1 MNNKNVKTAKGRQA
15 VDMQADASSAV
26 GSSTGTGSSSAVCN
40 SAATS
45 AKRAPAKKSSS
56 KRGLLSWIFFFA
68 GEKKGQYFL
77 SVFFALLSVACCIAP
92 YFMIAK
98 IVQELLSGL
107 RDWHLF
113 LKQAGIVALFW
124 GGNVIFHMISTSMS
138 HIATFNLL
146 GNIRKRLC
154 NKLARLPLGTVLDMP
169 SGSLKNIIIERIDSM
184 ETTLA
189 HIVPEYT
196 SNILLSIALV
206 AYLFV
211 VDWRL
216 ALAAFAVL
224 PVGFIAMLFMFKDA
238 EPRFKYAL
246 DKTKALNDTA
256 VEYINGIEVI
266 KAFGKSKSSYERFV
280 TAAQEGSA
288 CYVEWM
294 RDCIWPHA
302 IAMVVT
308 PSLLLTLL
316 PIGGVM
322 FFKGMVDASVF
333 ITMIILAISAIQPFL
348 IAYSYHDDIAKAGA
362 IFGEV
367 GSIIDLP
374 ELDRPNTDKKKP
386 ADNSIVLKDVRF
398 SYRKGNEGESLPP
411 ASHSVAPTPPSPK
424 GTPLKNPEILHG
436 ISMTLPQGS
445 YSAFVGPSGSGKST
459 IARLI
464 ASLWDVD
471 SGSIEIGG
479 VNIKDLSL
487 EEYNR
492 RVAYVSQDNFLF
504 DLSVR
509 ENIRLGRPG
518 ATDSEVEEVAKKS
531 GCYDFIMSLENGF
544 DTIVG
549 GSGAHL
555 SGGERQRIAIAR
567 AMMKDAPIVI
577 LDEATAYTDPENEAI
592 IQQSVAKLVQGKTL
606 IVIAHRL
613 STVKDADKLFVIKDG
628 LIESQGS
635 HQELLA
641 KGGLYKDMWEA
652 HIDAKDE

>member
-1 MNNKNVKTAKGRQA
+1 MSNKNV
-15 VDMQADASSAV
+15 
-26 GSSTGTGSSSAVCN
+26 N
-40 SAATS
+40 P
-45 AKRAPAKKSSS
+45 AKRSLI
-56 KRGLLSWIFFFA
+56 GWIIYFA
-68 GEKKGQYFL
+68 GSKKGQYII
-77 SVFFALLSVACCIAP
+77 SVLFALLSVACCIAP
-92 YFMIAK
+92 YFMIAR
-98 IVQELLSGL
+98 IVQQLMAGV
-107 RDWHLF
+107 RDWQLF
-113 LKQAGIVALFW
+113 LQECGITALFW
-124 GGNVIFHMISTSMS
+124 FGNVLFHAISTSMS

-146 GNIRKRLC
+146 GNIRKSMC
-154 NKLARLPLGTVLDMP
+154 DKLTRLPLGTVLDMP
-169 SGSLKNIIIERIDSM
+169 SGSLKSIMIERIDSM

-196 SNILLSIALV
+196 SNIILSIVLV
-206 AYLFV
+206 IYLFV
-211 VDWRL
+211 LDWRL
-216 ALAAFAVL
+216 ALACMAVL
-224 PVGFIAMLFMFKDA
+224 PVGVIAMCFMMKDGEA
-238 EPRFKYAL
+238 RFKFAL

-280 TAAQEGSA
+280 VAAQEGSA

-302 IAMVVT
+302 VATVVT
-308 PSLLLTLL
+308 PSLLFSLL
-316 PIGGVM
+316 PIGGFM
-322 FFKGMVDASVF
+322 FLHGSIDASLF
-333 ITMIILAISAIQPFL
+333 ITVIILAVSAIQPFL
-348 IAYSYHDDIAKAGA
+348 IAFTYHDDIAKAGA

-367 GSIIDLP
+367 GSIMMLE
-374 ELDRPNTDKKKP
+374 ELERPAVDVKKP

-398 SYRKGNEGESLPP
+398 SYHKKGKDSSSLQPD
-411 ASHSVAPTPPSPK
+411 SELNS
-424 GTPLKNPEILHG
+424 EILHG
-436 ISMTLPQGS
+436 INMSLPQGS

-479 VNIKDLSL
+479 VNIKNLSL
-487 EEYNR
+487 EEYNS

-504 DLSVR
+504 DMSVR
-509 ENIRLGRPG
+509 ENIRLGRQN
-518 ATDSEVEEVAKKS
+518 ATDAEVEEIARKA
-531 GCYDFIMSLENGF
+531 GCYDFIMSLDNGF

-592 IQQSVAKLVQGKTL
+592 IQKSVAQLVKGKTL

-613 STVKDADKLFVIKDG
+613 STVKDADKLYVIKDG
-628 LIESQGS
+628 VIDSSGT
-635 HQELLA
+635 HDELLA
-641 KGGLYKDMWEA
+641 QGGLYKNMWEA
-652 HIDAKDE
+652 HISAKDGE

>member
-1 MNNKNVKTAKGRQA
+1 MSNKNRKP
-15 VDMQADASSAV
+15 
-26 GSSTGTGSSSAVCN
+26 
-40 SAATS
+40 
-45 AKRAPAKKSSS
+45 AKRSLV
-56 KRGLLSWIFFFA
+56 GWIFYFA
-68 GEKKGQYFL
+68 GSKKGQYIV

-92 YFMIAK
+92 YFIIAR
-98 IVQELLSGL
+98 IVQQLLAGV

-113 LKQAGIVALFW
+113 LKECGITAAFW
-124 GGNVIFHMISTSMS
+124 AGNVLFHAISTSMS

-146 GNIRKRLC
+146 GNIRKSMC
-154 NKLARLPLGTVLDMP
+154 DKLTRLPLGTVLDMP
-169 SGSLKNIIIERIDSM
+169 SGSLKNIIVERIDSM

-196 SNILLSIALV
+196 SNIILSAVLV
-206 AYLFV
+206 VYLFV
-211 VDWRL
+211 LDWRL
-216 ALAAFAVL
+216 ALACMAVV
-224 PVGFIAMLFMFKDA
+224 PVGVIAMCFMMKDGPA
-238 EPRFKYAL
+238 RFKYAL

-280 TAAQEGSA
+280 VAAQEGSA

-302 IAMVVT
+302 IATVVT
-308 PSLLLTLL
+308 PTLLFSLL
-316 PIGGVM
+316 PIGGFM
-322 FFKGMVDASVF
+322 FLHGTIDASLF
-333 ITMIILAISAIQPFL
+333 ITVIVLAVSAIQPFL
-348 IAYSYHDDIAKAGA
+348 VAFTYHDDIAKAGA

-367 GSIIDLP
+367 GAIMTLDELKRP
-374 ELDRPNTDKKKP
+374 EVDVKKP

-398 SYRKGNEGESLPP
+398 SYHKGIDGEE
-411 ASHSVAPTPPSPK
+411 K
-424 GTPLKNPEILHG
+424 KEILHG
-436 ISMTLPQGS
+436 INMTLPQGS
-445 YSAFVGPSGSGKST
+445 YTAFVGPSGSGKST

-471 SGSIEIGG
+471 SGSVEIGG

-487 EEYNR
+487 QEYNS

-504 DLSVR
+504 DMSVR
-509 ENIRLGRPG
+509 ENIRLGRQN
-518 ATDSEVEEVAKKS
+518 ATDAEVEEIARKA
-531 GCYDFIMSLENGF
+531 GCYDFIMSLEKGF

-592 IQQSVAKLVQGKTL
+592 IQKSVAQLVKGKTL

-613 STVKDADKLFVIKDG
+613 STVKDADKLYVIKDG
-628 LIESQGS
+628 VIDSEGT
-635 HQELLA
+635 HEELLA
-641 KGGLYKDMWEA
+641 KKGLYANMWEA
-652 HIDAKDE
+652 HISAKDGE

>member
-1 MNNKNVKTAKGRQA
+1 MSNNKSNRPVPKKTATFKNA
-15 VDMQADASSAV
+15 H
-26 GSSTGTGSSSAVCN
+26 
-40 SAATS
+40 
-45 AKRAPAKKSSS
+45 
-56 KRGLLSWIFFFA
+56 RGLISWIFYFA
-68 GEKKGQYFL
+68 GSKKGQYIV

-92 YFMIAK
+92 YFIIAR
-98 IVQELLSGL
+98 IVQQLLAGV
-107 RDWHLF
+107 RDWQLF
-113 LKQAGIVALFW
+113 LKECGITAAFW
-124 GGNVIFHMISTSMS
+124 AGNVVFHAISTSMS

-146 GNIRKRLC
+146 GNIRKSMC
-154 NKLARLPLGTVLDMP
+154 DKLTRLPLGTVLDMP
-169 SGSLKNIIIERIDSM
+169 SGSLKSIIIERIDSM

-196 SNILLSIALV
+196 SNIILSIVLV
-206 AYLFV
+206 VYLFV
-211 VDWRL
+211 LDWRL
-216 ALAAFAVL
+216 ALACMAVL
-224 PVGFIAMLFMFKDA
+224 PVGVIAMCFMLKDGEA
-238 EPRFKYAL
+238 RFKYAL

-280 TAAQEGSA
+280 VAAQEGSA

-302 IAMVVT
+302 IATVVT
-308 PSLLLTLL
+308 PTLLFSLL
-316 PIGGVM
+316 PIGGFM
-322 FFKGMVDASVF
+322 FLNGKIDASLF
-333 ITMIILAISAIQPFL
+333 ITVIVLAVSAIQPFL
-348 IAYSYHDDIAKAGA
+348 IAFTYHDDIAKAGA

-367 GSIIDLP
+367 GSIMTLDELERP
-374 ELDRPNTDKKKP
+374 EVDVKKP

-398 SYRKGNEGESLPP
+398 SYHKGIEGEE
-411 ASHSVAPTPPSPK
+411 K
-424 GTPLKNPEILHG
+424 KEILHG
-436 ISMTLPQGS
+436 INMSLPQGS
-445 YSAFVGPSGSGKST
+445 YTAFVGPSGSGKST

-471 SGSIEIGG
+471 SGSVEIGG

-487 EEYNR
+487 QEYNS

-504 DLSVR
+504 DMSVR
-509 ENIRLGRPG
+509 ENIRLGRQD
-518 ATDSEVEEVAKKS
+518 ATDKEVEEIARKA

-544 DTIVG
+544 DTVVG

-592 IQQSVAKLVQGKTL
+592 IQKSVAQLVKGKTL

-613 STVKDADKLFVIKDG
+613 STVKDADKLYVIKDG
-628 LIESQGS
+628 VIDSEGT
-635 HQELLA
+635 HEEL
-641 KGGLYKDMWEA
+641 
-652 HIDAKDE
+652 

>member
-1 MNNKNVKTAKGRQA
+1 M
-15 VDMQADASSAV
+15 SSKK
-26 GSSTGTGSSSAVCN
+26 S
-40 SAATS
+40 
-45 AKRAPAKKSSS
+45 KAPAK
-56 KRGLLSWIFFFA
+56 RGLIGWIFYFA
-68 GEKKGQYFL
+68 GNKKEQYIV

-92 YFMIAK
+92 YFIIAR
-98 IVQELLSGL
+98 IVQQLLAGV
-107 RDWHLF
+107 RDWQLF
-113 LKQAGIVALFW
+113 LKECGITAAFW
-124 GGNVIFHMISTSMS
+124 AGNVLFHAISTSLS

-146 GNIRKRLC
+146 GNIRKGLC
-154 NKLARLPLGTVLDMP
+154 DKLTRLPLGTVLDMP

-196 SNILLSIALV
+196 SNIILSAVLV
-206 AYLFV
+206 VYLFV
-211 VDWRL
+211 LDWRL
-216 ALAAFAVL
+216 ALACMAVV
-224 PVGFIAMLFMFKDA
+224 PVGVIAMCFMMKDGPA
-238 EPRFKYAL
+238 RFKYAL

-280 TAAQEGSA
+280 VAAQEGSA

-302 IAMVVT
+302 IATVVT
-308 PSLLLTLL
+308 PTLLFSLL
-316 PIGGVM
+316 PIGGFM
-322 FFKGMVDASVF
+322 FLHGSISASLF
-333 ITMIILAISAIQPFL
+333 ITVIVLAVSAIQPFL
-348 IAYSYHDDIAKAGA
+348 IAFTYHDDIAKAGA

-367 GSIIDLP
+367 GAIVTLE
-374 ELDRPNTDKKKP
+374 ELERPAVDVKKP
-386 ADNSIVLKDVRF
+386 VDNSIVLKDVRF
-398 SYRKGNEGESLPP
+398 SYHKGIEGE
-411 ASHSVAPTPPSPK
+411 K
-424 GTPLKNPEILHG
+424 KKEILHG
-436 ISMTLPQGS
+436 INMSLPQGS
-445 YSAFVGPSGSGKST
+445 YTAFVGPSGSGKST

-492 RVAYVSQDNFLF
+492 RVAYVSQDNYLF
-504 DLSVR
+504 DMSVR
-509 ENIRLGRPG
+509 ENIRLGRQD
-518 ATDSEVEEVAKKS
+518 ATDAEVEEIARKA
-531 GCYDFIMSLENGF
+531 GCYDFIMSLEKGF

-549 GSGAHL
+549 GSGTHL

-592 IQQSVAKLVQGKTL
+592 IQKSVAQLVKGKTL

-613 STVKDADKLFVIKDG
+613 STVRDADKLYVIKDG
-628 LIESQGS
+628 VIDSEGT
-635 HQELLA
+635 HEELLA
-641 KGGLYKDMWEA
+641 QNGLYKKMWEA
-652 HIDAKDE
+652 HIESKDGE

>member
-1 MNNKNVKTAKGRQA
+1 MSSKKNDRPVPK
-15 VDMQADASSAV
+15 SSA
-26 GSSTGTGSSSAVCN
+26 SFKSAQ
-40 SAATS
+40 
-45 AKRAPAKKSSS
+45 
-56 KRGLLSWIFFFA
+56 RGLISWIFYFA
-68 GEKKGQYFL
+68 GSKKGQYIV

-92 YFMIAK
+92 YFIIAR
-98 IVQELLSGL
+98 IVQQLLAGV
-107 RDWHLF
+107 RDWQLF
-113 LKQAGIVALFW
+113 LKECGITALFW
-124 GGNVIFHMISTSMS
+124 FGNVLFHAISTSMS

-146 GNIRKRLC
+146 GNIRKAMC
-154 NKLARLPLGTVLDMP
+154 DKLTRLPLGTVLDMP
-169 SGSLKNIIIERIDSM
+169 SGSLKSIIIERIDSM

-196 SNILLSIALV
+196 SNIILSIVLV
-206 AYLFV
+206 VYLFV
-211 VDWRL
+211 LDWRL
-216 ALAAFAVL
+216 ALACMAVL
-224 PVGFIAMLFMFKDA
+224 PIGFIAMCFMFKDGEA
-238 EPRFKYAL
+238 RFKFAL

-280 TAAQEGSA
+280 IAAQEGSA

-302 IAMVVT
+302 VATVVT
-308 PSLLLTLL
+308 PTLLFSLL
-316 PIGGVM
+316 PIGGFM
-322 FFKGMVDASVF
+322 FLNGKIDASLF
-333 ITMIILAISAIQPFL
+333 ITVIVLAVSAIQPFL
-348 IAYSYHDDIAKAGA
+348 IAFTYHDDIAKAGA

-367 GSIIDLP
+367 GSIMTLP
-374 ELDRPNTDKKKP
+374 ELERPTVNKSTP
-386 ADNSIVLKDVRF
+386 LDNSIVLRDVHF
-398 SYRKGNEGESLPP
+398 SYHKNNEGESLPP
-411 ASHSVAPTPPSPK
+411 ASHDVAPTPPSPK

-436 ISMTLPQGS
+436 INMTLPQGS
-445 YSAFVGPSGSGKST
+445 YTAFVGPSGSGKST

-471 SGSIEIGG
+471 SGSVEIGG

-487 EEYNR
+487 QEYNG

-504 DLSVR
+504 DMSVR
-509 ENIRLGRPG
+509 ENIRLGRQN
-518 ATDSEVEEVAKKS
+518 ATDAEVEEIARKA

-544 DTIVG
+544 DTVVG

-592 IQQSVAKLVQGKTL
+592 IQKSVAQLVKGKTL

-613 STVKDADKLFVIKDG
+613 STVKDADKLYVIKDG
-628 LIESQGS
+628 LIDSCGTHE
-635 HQELLA
+635 ELLA
-641 KGGLYKDMWEA
+641 KGGLYKNMWEA
-652 HIDAKDE
+652 HIESKDE

>member
-1 MNNKNVKTAKGRQA
+1 MSNNKSNRPVPKKTATFKNA
-15 VDMQADASSAV
+15 H
-26 GSSTGTGSSSAVCN
+26 
-40 SAATS
+40 
-45 AKRAPAKKSSS
+45 
-56 KRGLLSWIFFFA
+56 RGLISWIFYFA
-68 GEKKGQYFL
+68 GSKKGQYIV

-92 YFMIAK
+92 YFIIAR
-98 IVQELLSGL
+98 IVQQLLAGV
-107 RDWHLF
+107 RDWQLF
-113 LKQAGIVALFW
+113 LQECGITALFW
-124 GGNVIFHMISTSMS
+124 FGNVLFHAISTSMS

-146 GNIRKRLC
+146 GNIRKSMC
-154 NKLARLPLGTVLDMP
+154 DKLTRLPLGTVLDMP
-169 SGSLKNIIIERIDSM
+169 SGSLKSIIIERIDSM

-196 SNILLSIALV
+196 SNIILSIVLV
-206 AYLFV
+206 VYLFV
-211 VDWRL
+211 LDWRL
-216 ALAAFAVL
+216 ALACMAVL
-224 PVGFIAMLFMFKDA
+224 PIGVIAMCFMLKDGEA
-238 EPRFKYAL
+238 RFKYAL

-280 TAAQEGSA
+280 VAAQEGSA

-302 IAMVVT
+302 VATVVT
-308 PSLLLTLL
+308 PTLLFSLL
-316 PIGGVM
+316 PIGGFM
-322 FFKGMVDASVF
+322 FLRGIIDASLF
-333 ITMIILAISAIQPFL
+333 ITVIVLAVSAIQPFL
-348 IAYSYHDDIAKAGA
+348 IAFTYHDDIAKAGA

-367 GSIIDLP
+367 GSIMTLD
-374 ELDRPNTDKKKP
+374 ELERPAEDVKKP
-386 ADNSIVLKDVRF
+386 VDNSIVLKDVRF
-398 SYRKGNEGESLPP
+398 SYHKGIEGEE
-411 ASHSVAPTPPSPK
+411 K
-424 GTPLKNPEILHG
+424 KEILHG
-436 ISMTLPQGS
+436 INMSLPQGS
-445 YSAFVGPSGSGKST
+445 YTAFVGPSGSGKST

-471 SGSIEIGG
+471 SGSVEIGG

-487 EEYNR
+487 QEYNS

-504 DLSVR
+504 DMSVR
-509 ENIRLGRPG
+509 ENIRLGRQD
-518 ATDSEVEEVAKKS
+518 ATDKEVEEIARKA

-544 DTIVG
+544 DTVVG

-592 IQQSVAKLVQGKTL
+592 IQKSVAQLVKGKTL

-628 LIESQGS
+628 VIDSEGT
-635 HQELLA
+635 HDELLA
-641 KGGLYKDMWEA
+641 QKGLYADMWAA
-652 HIDAKDE
+652 HIDSKDE

>member
-1 MNNKNVKTAKGRQA
+1 MNQQKNK
-15 VDMQADASSAV
+15 S
-26 GSSTGTGSSSAVCN
+26 
-40 SAATS
+40 
-45 AKRAPAKKSSS
+45 
-56 KRGLLSWIFFFA
+56 LISWVWAFA
-68 GEKKGQYFL
+68 GEKKFSYVL
-77 SVFFALLSVACCIAP
+77 SVFFAFLSVACCIAP
-92 YFMIAK
+92 YFMIAR
-98 IVQELLSGL
+98 IVRELLSGV
-107 RDWHLF
+107 RDWPLF
-113 LKQAGIVALFW
+113 LKQAGIVAFFW
-124 GGNVIFHMISTSMS
+124 GGNVIFHMISTTMS

-146 GNIRKRLC
+146 GNIRKRMC
-154 NKLARLPLGTVLDMP
+154 DKLARLPLGTVLDMP

-196 SNILLSIALV
+196 SNIVLSLALV
-206 AYLFV
+206 IYLFL

-216 ALAAFAVL
+216 ALSAFAVL
-224 PVGFIAMLFMFKDA
+224 PVGFIAMCFMFKDMA
-238 EPRFKYAL
+238 PRFKYAL

-280 TAAQEGSA
+280 TAAREGSD

-294 RDCIWPHA
+294 RDCIWPHS

-316 PIGGVM
+316 PIGGIM
-322 FFKGMVDASVF
+322 FYKGMVDATVF
-333 ITMIILAISAIQPFL
+333 ITVIILAISAIQPFL
-348 IAYSYHDDIAKAGA
+348 ISYSYHDDIAKAGA

-367 GSIIDLP
+367 GSIMNLP
-374 ELDRPNTDKKKP
+374 ELDRPETDKKTP
-386 ADNSIVLKDVRF
+386 SDNSIVLKGVRF
-398 SYRKGNEGESLPP
+398 SYRKHDS
-411 ASHSVAPTPPSPK
+411 K
-424 GTPLKNPEILHG
+424 EILHG
-436 ISMTLPQGS
+436 ISMSLPQGS

-518 ATDSEVEEVAKKS
+518 ASDADVEEVAKKS

-577 LDEATAYTDPENEAI
+577 LDEATAYTDPENEAL
-592 IQQSVAKLVQGKTL
+592 IQQSVAKLVKGKTL

-613 STVKDADKLFVIKDG
+613 STVKDADKLFVIKNGVIDSEG
-628 LIESQGS
+628 THE
-635 HQELLA
+635 EFLA

>member
-1 MNNKNVKTAKGRQA
+1 MNQQKNK
-15 VDMQADASSAV
+15 S
-26 GSSTGTGSSSAVCN
+26 
-40 SAATS
+40 
-45 AKRAPAKKSSS
+45 
-56 KRGLLSWIFFFA
+56 LISWLWAFA
-68 GEKKGQYFL
+68 GEKKFSYIL

-92 YFMIAK
+92 YFLIAR
-98 IVQELLSGL
+98 IVRELLNGV
-107 RDWHLF
+107 RDWPLF

-124 GGNVIFHMISTSMS
+124 GGNVIFHMISTTMS

-146 GNIRKRLC
+146 GNIRKRMC
-154 NKLARLPLGTVLDMP
+154 DKLARLPLGTVLDMP

-196 SNILLSIALV
+196 SNIVLSLALV
-206 AYLFV
+206 IYLFL

-216 ALAAFAVL
+216 ALSAFAVL
-224 PVGFIAMLFMFKDA
+224 PVGFIAMCFMFKDMA
-238 EPRFKYAL
+238 PRFQYAL

-280 TAAQEGSA
+280 TAAREGSD

-294 RDCIWPHA
+294 RDCIWPHS

-322 FFKGMVDASVF
+322 FYKGMVDASVF
-333 ITMIILAISAIQPFL
+333 ITIIILAISAIQPFL
-348 IAYSYHDDIAKAGA
+348 ISYSYHDDIAKAGA

-367 GSIIDLP
+367 GSIMDLP
-374 ELDRPNTDKKKP
+374 ELDRPVTDKKTP

-398 SYRKGNEGESLPP
+398 SYHKGIDGEE
-411 ASHSVAPTPPSPK
+411 K
-424 GTPLKNPEILHG
+424 KEILHG
-436 ISMTLPQGS
+436 VSMSLPQGS

-509 ENIRLGRPG
+509 ENIRLGRPV
-518 ATDSEVEEVAKKS
+518 ASDADVEEVARKS
-531 GCYDFIMSLENGF
+531 GCYDFIMSLEKGF

-577 LDEATAYTDPENEAI
+577 LDEATAYTDPENEAL

-628 LIESQGS
+628 VIDSEGT
-635 HQELLA
+635 HEELLA

>member
-1 MNNKNVKTAKGRQA
+1 MSNKNV
-15 VDMQADASSAV
+15 
-26 GSSTGTGSSSAVCN
+26 N
-40 SAATS
+40 P
-45 AKRAPAKKSSS
+45 AKRSLI
-56 KRGLLSWIFFFA
+56 GWIIYFA
-68 GEKKGQYFL
+68 GSKKGQYII
-77 SVFFALLSVACCIAP
+77 SVLFALLSVACCIAP
-92 YFMIAK
+92 YFMIAR
-98 IVQELLSGL
+98 IVQQLMAGV
-107 RDWHLF
+107 RDWQLF
-113 LKQAGIVALFW
+113 LQECGITALFW
-124 GGNVIFHMISTSMS
+124 FGNVLFHAISTSMS

-146 GNIRKRLC
+146 GNIRKSMCDKLTRLLLGNIRKSMC
-154 NKLARLPLGTVLDMP
+154 DKLTRLPLGTVLDMP
-169 SGSLKNIIIERIDSM
+169 SGSLKSIIIERIDSM

-196 SNILLSIALV
+196 SNIILSIVLV
-206 AYLFV
+206 IYLFV
-211 VDWRL
+211 LDWRL
-216 ALAAFAVL
+216 ALACMAVL
-224 PVGFIAMLFMFKDA
+224 PVGVIAMCFMMKDGEA
-238 EPRFKYAL
+238 RFKFAL

-280 TAAQEGSA
+280 VAAQEGSA

-302 IAMVVT
+302 VATVVT
-308 PSLLLTLL
+308 PSLLFSLL
-316 PIGGVM
+316 PIGGFM
-322 FFKGMVDASVF
+322 FLHGSIDASLF
-333 ITMIILAISAIQPFL
+333 ITVIILAVSAIQPFL
-348 IAYSYHDDIAKAGA
+348 IAFTYHDDIAKAGA

-367 GSIIDLP
+367 GSIMMLE
-374 ELDRPNTDKKKP
+374 ELERPAVDVKKP

-398 SYRKGNEGESLPP
+398 SYHKKGKDSSSLQPD
-411 ASHSVAPTPPSPK
+411 SELNS
-424 GTPLKNPEILHG
+424 EILHG
-436 ISMTLPQGS
+436 INMSLPQGS

-479 VNIKDLSL
+479 VNIKNLSL
-487 EEYNR
+487 EEYNS

-504 DLSVR
+504 DMSVR
-509 ENIRLGRPG
+509 ENIRLGRQN
-518 ATDSEVEEVAKKS
+518 ATDAEVEEIARKA
-531 GCYDFIMSLENGF
+531 GCYDFIMSLDNGF

-592 IQQSVAKLVQGKTL
+592 IQKSVAQLVKGKTL

-613 STVKDADKLFVIKDG
+613 STVKDADKLYVIKDG
-628 LIESQGS
+628 VIDSSGT
-635 HQELLA
+635 HDELLA
-641 KGGLYKDMWEA
+641 QGGLYKNMWEA
-652 HIDAKDE
+652 HISAKDGE

>member
-1 MNNKNVKTAKGRQA
+1 M
-15 VDMQADASSAV
+15 SSKKK
-26 GSSTGTGSSSAVCN
+26 S
-40 SAATS
+40 
-45 AKRAPAKKSSS
+45 PAKKSLI
-56 KRGLLSWIFFFA
+56 GWIIEFA
-68 GEKKGQYFL
+68 GEKKGQYIT

-92 YFMIAK
+92 YFMIAR
-98 IVQELLSGL
+98 IVQQLLAGV
-107 RDWHLF
+107 RDWPLF
-113 LKQAGIVALFW
+113 LREAGIVALFW
-124 GGNVIFHMISTSMS
+124 LGNVVFHMISTSMS

-146 GNIRKRLC
+146 GNIRKKMC
-154 NKLARLPLGTVLDMP
+154 DKLTRLPLGTVLDMP
-169 SGSLKNIIIERIDSM
+169 SGSLKNIMIERIDSM

-196 SNILLSIALV
+196 SNIILSIILIV
-206 AYLFV
+206 YLFV
-211 VDWRL
+211 IDWRL
-216 ALAAFAVL
+216 ALACMAVL
-224 PVGFIAMLFMFKDA
+224 PIGFIAMCFMMKDGPA
-238 EPRFKYAL
+238 RFKYAL

-280 TAAQEGSA
+280 VAAQEGSA

-302 IAMVVT
+302 VATVVT
-308 PSLLLTLL
+308 PSLLLSLL
-316 PIGGVM
+316 PIGGYL
-322 FFKGMVDASVF
+322 FFKGNVDASTF
-333 ITMIILAISAIQPFL
+333 ITMIILAVSAIQPFL
-348 IAYSYHDDIAKAGA
+348 IAFTYHDDIAKAGA

-367 GSIIDLP
+367 GSIMKLE
-374 ELDRPNTDKKKP
+374 ELDRPAEDKKKP
-386 ADNSIVLKDVRF
+386 ADNSILLKDVHF
-398 SYRKGNEGESLPP
+398 SYHKGIEGEE
-411 ASHSVAPTPPSPK
+411 K
-424 GTPLKNPEILHG
+424 KEILHG
-436 ISMTLPQGS
+436 VSMSLPQGS
-445 YSAFVGPSGSGKST
+445 YTAFVGPSGSGKST

-471 SGSIEIGG
+471 SGSVEIGG

-504 DLSVR
+504 DMSVR
-509 ENIRLGRPG
+509 ENIRLGREG
-518 ATDSEVEEVAKKS
+518 ATDADVEEVARKS

-592 IQQSVAKLVQGKTL
+592 IQQSVAKLVAGKTL

-613 STVKDADKLFVIKDG
+613 STVKDADKLYVIKDG
-628 LIESQGS
+628 LINSSGTHE
-635 HQELLA
+635 ELLA
-641 KGGLYKDMWEA
+641 QGGLYKDMWEA
-652 HIDAKDE
+652 HVDSRDA

>member
-1 MNNKNVKTAKGRQA
+1 MSKKSN
-15 VDMQADASSAV
+15 
-26 GSSTGTGSSSAVCN
+26 
-40 SAATS
+40 
-45 AKRAPAKKSSS
+45 APAKK
-56 KRGLLSWIFFFA
+56 GLIGWIIEFA
-68 GEKKGQYFL
+68 GEKKGQYIA

-92 YFMIAK
+92 YFMIAR
-98 IVQELLSGL
+98 IVRQLLAGE
-107 RDWHLF
+107 RDWSLF
-113 LKQAGIVALFW
+113 LKESGIVALFW
-124 GGNVIFHMISTSMS
+124 LGNVLFHMISTTMS

-146 GNIRKRLC
+146 GNIRKRMC
-154 NKLARLPLGTVLDMP
+154 DKLTRLPLGTVLDMP
-169 SGSLKNIIIERIDSM
+169 SGSLKNIMIERIDSM

-196 SNILLSIALV
+196 SNIILSGVLV
-206 AYLFV
+206 VYLFV
-211 VDWRL
+211 IDWRL
-216 ALAAFAVL
+216 ALACMAVL
-224 PVGFIAMLFMFKDA
+224 PIGLIAMCFMLKDGPA
-238 EPRFKYAL
+238 RFQYAL

-280 TAAQEGSA
+280 VAAQEGSA

-302 IAMVVT
+302 VATVVT
-308 PSLLLTLL
+308 PSLLLSLL
-316 PIGGVM
+316 PIGGYM
-322 FFKGMVDASVF
+322 FFKGNVDASTF
-333 ITMIILAISAIQPFL
+333 ITMIILAVSAIQPFL
-348 IAYSYHDDIAKAGA
+348 IAFTYHDDIAKAGA

-367 GSIIDLP
+367 GSIMTLD
-374 ELDRPNTDKKKP
+374 ELDRPESDKDKP
-386 ADNSIVLKDVRF
+386 VDNSIVLKDVRF
-398 SYRKGNEGESLPP
+398 SYHKGIEGEE
-411 ASHSVAPTPPSPK
+411 K
-424 GTPLKNPEILHG
+424 KEILHG
-436 ISMTLPQGS
+436 ISMSLPQGS
-445 YSAFVGPSGSGKST
+445 YTAFVGPSGSGKST

-471 SGSIEIGG
+471 SGSVEIGG

-509 ENIRLGRPG
+509 DNIRLGREG
-518 ATDSEVEEVAKKS
+518 ATDAEVEEVARKS

-592 IQQSVAKLVQGKTL
+592 IQQSVAKLVAGKTL

-613 STVKDADKLFVIKDG
+613 STVKDADKLYVIKDG
-628 LIESQGS
+628 VIDSCGTHE
-635 HQELLA
+635 ELLA
-641 KGGLYKDMWEA
+641 QGGLYKDMWEA
-652 HIDAKDE
+652 HVDARDE

>member
-1 MNNKNVKTAKGRQA
+1 MNQQKNK
-15 VDMQADASSAV
+15 S
-26 GSSTGTGSSSAVCN
+26 
-40 SAATS
+40 
-45 AKRAPAKKSSS
+45 
-56 KRGLLSWIFFFA
+56 LISWVWGFA
-68 GEKKGQYFL
+68 GEKKFSYIL

-92 YFMIAK
+92 YFLIAR
-98 IVQELLSGL
+98 IVRELLSGV
-107 RDWHLF
+107 RDWPLF

-124 GGNVIFHMISTSMS
+124 GGNVIFHMISTTMS

-146 GNIRKRLC
+146 GNIRKRMC
-154 NKLARLPLGTVLDMP
+154 DKLARLPLGTVLDMP

-196 SNILLSIALV
+196 SNIVLSLALV
-206 AYLFV
+206 IYLFL

-216 ALAAFAVL
+216 ALSAFAVL
-224 PVGFIAMLFMFKDA
+224 PVGFIAMCFMFKDMA
-238 EPRFKYAL
+238 PRFQYAL

-280 TAAQEGSA
+280 TAAREGSD

-294 RDCIWPHA
+294 RDCIWPHSIA
-302 IAMVVT
+302 IVVT

-322 FFKGMVDASVF
+322 FYKGMVDATVF
-333 ITMIILAISAIQPFL
+333 ITVIILAISAIQPFL
-348 IAYSYHDDIAKAGA
+348 ISYSYHDDIAKAGA

-367 GSIIDLP
+367 GSIMNLP
-374 ELDRPNTDKKKP
+374 ELERPETDKKTP
-386 ADNSIVLKDVRF
+386 SDNSIVLKDVRF
-398 SYRKGNEGESLPP
+398 SYHKGIDGEE
-411 ASHSVAPTPPSPK
+411 K
-424 GTPLKNPEILHG
+424 KEILHG
-436 ISMTLPQGS
+436 ISMALPQGS

-479 VNIKDLSL
+479 VNVKDLSL

-518 ATDSEVEEVAKKS
+518 ATDADVEEVAKKS
-531 GCYDFIMSLENGF
+531 GCYDFIMSLEKGF
-544 DTIVG
+544 DTIAG

-577 LDEATAYTDPENEAI
+577 LDEATAYTDPENEAL
-592 IQQSVAKLVQGKTL
+592 IQQSVAKLVKGKTL

-613 STVKDADKLFVIKDG
+613 STVKDADKLFVIKNGIIDSEG
-628 LIESQGS
+628 THE
-635 HQELLA
+635 ELL
-641 KGGLYKDMWEA
+641 KLGGLYKDMWEA

>member
-1 MNNKNVKTAKGRQA
+1 MNQQKNK
-15 VDMQADASSAV
+15 S
-26 GSSTGTGSSSAVCN
+26 
-40 SAATS
+40 
-45 AKRAPAKKSSS
+45 
-56 KRGLLSWIFFFA
+56 LISWVWAFA
-68 GEKKGQYFL
+68 GEKKFSYVL

-92 YFMIAK
+92 YFMIAR
-98 IVQELLSGL
+98 IVRELLSGV
-107 RDWHLF
+107 RDWPLF

-124 GGNVIFHMISTSMS
+124 GGNVIFHMISTTMS

-146 GNIRKRLC
+146 GNIRKRMC
-154 NKLARLPLGTVLDMP
+154 DKLARLPLGTVLDMP

-196 SNILLSIALV
+196 SNIVLSLALV
-206 AYLFV
+206 VYFFL

-216 ALAAFAVL
+216 ALSAFAVL
-224 PVGFIAMLFMFKDA
+224 PVGFIAMCFMFKDMA
-238 EPRFKYAL
+238 PRFQYAL

-280 TAAQEGSA
+280 TAAREGSD

-294 RDCIWPHA
+294 RDCIWPHS

-322 FFKGMVDASVF
+322 FYKGMVDASVF
-333 ITMIILAISAIQPFL
+333 ITVIILAISAIQPFL
-348 IAYSYHDDIAKAGA
+348 ISYSYHDDIAKAGA

-367 GSIIDLP
+367 GSIMNLP
-374 ELDRPNTDKKKP
+374 ELDRPETDKKTP
-386 ADNSIVLKDVRF
+386 SDDSIVLKNVRF
-398 SYRKGNEGESLPP
+398 SYHKGIDGEE
-411 ASHSVAPTPPSPK
+411 K
-424 GTPLKNPEILHG
+424 KEILHG
-436 ISMTLPQGS
+436 ISMSLPQGS

-518 ATDSEVEEVAKKS
+518 ASDSDVEEVARKS
-531 GCYDFIMSLENGF
+531 GCYDFIMSLEKGF

-577 LDEATAYTDPENEAI
+577 LDEATAYTDPENEAL
-592 IQQSVAKLVQGKTL
+592 IQQSVAKLVKGKTL

-613 STVKDADKLFVIKDG
+613 STVKDADKLFVIKNGINDSVG
-628 LIESQGS
+628 THE
-635 HQELLA
+635 ELL
-641 KGGLYKDMWEA
+641 KLGGLYKDMWEA